1 MALADSQL
9 NCKIRPCGFRSNSK
23 MRKIKNTCLISR
35 IKTKCRLRGKNPK
48 MAVCITMYNED
59 EHELKNTLN
68 GVFHNYNEL
77 RIDKELNFKKE
88 DFIVFLVVDGY
99 E

>member
-1 MALADSQL
+1 ML
-9 NCKIRPCGFRSNSK
+9 NFFLIYIIRSVYYGLVVNQQNMVVGEDRSKEKEGEGELS
-23 MRKIKNTCLISR
+23 
-35 IKTKCRLRGKNPK
+35 
-48 MAVCITMYNED
+48 D